1 MSRTCHVQNVRE
13 VMTKKAAKF
22 LRNFGFEKGANYKPI
37 SLKRYILI
45 LTTAARWHG
54 EMFAR
59 YIADC
64 FDPEGGP
71 LLAGY
76 EDSCN
81 AFRFNGAE

>member
-1 MSRTCHVQNVRE
+1 M
-13 VMTKKAAKF
+13 KAKAKMF
-22 LRNFGFEKGANYKPI
+22 LRNFGFNGGINYKPI

-54 EMFAR
+54 ERFAR
-59 YIADC
+59 YVADC
-64 FDPEGGP
+64 FDPEGGS

-81 AFRFNGAE
+81 AFRFNGG